1 MKTYRVVSSLLALT
15 FVFALT
21 SQAQIREEP
30 GAEAAKTWSQFIGK
44 RLAASLVSPNPEIK
58 AIAMQ
63 QITYFAQFA
72 PALDLTETVSPLL
85 KVYKSDDDEQYRVA
99 SVAAL
104 HAVGDERGM
113 QQIRLGVAMQSSR
126 RVQVAALAALFDFY
140 GPVTFERDRAMAEIA
155 RKLIASA
162 ETSVLSIAS
171 NE

>member
-1 MKTYRVVSSLLALT
+1 MKTHRVFSSLIALA

-21 SQAQIREEP
+21 CEAQIREEP
-30 GAEAAKTWSQFIGK
+30 GAAAAKAWSQFIGEQ
-44 RLAASLVSPNPEIK
+44 LAESLVSPNDEIK

-72 PALDLTETVSPLL
+72 TKLDLTGTVSPLL
-85 KVYKSDDDEQYRVA
+85 DVYKSDDDEQYRVA

-113 QQIRLGVAMQSSR
+113 QQLRLGVATQSSR

-140 GPVTFERDRAMAEIA
+140 GPVTFERDQAMADIA

-162 ETSVLSIAS
+162 ETSSPSIAS
-171 NE
+171 NK